1 MSAAH
6 RGRTAADV
14 QERDPLVAAWPGFK
28 HGVPGK
34 HIFFQCPVCDSGE
47 VTYYPYDGHLICA
60 SPARCEPKDIVDR
73 LRGGQVLANDPKEL
87 LRRAQTDATPT
98 AAEVI
103 KERRRIRARR
113 TALDQ
118 EDEADAADLAEEWFG
133 ASGDQFDPDTPEP
146 VPCVLE
152 FAPGRFAFGPG
163 INFLFGTRSSLKTWL
178 AYFAVLQEVRRGN
191 RALIL
196 DYELS
201 FEVAMR
207 RLHTLGVTAQE
218 ASRVVYVQPSSPIT
232 DAGRV
237 RLLNRFDEPPSLVVI
252 DSTSTALG
260 QAGLDT
266 NDLTKVTSWIERLP
280 RWIKKQWPGTVNLL
294 IDHVPKGSETTA
306 VDPIGSQGKAAQA
319 DGLLFARVLETVSK
333 STRGGGRVTVRK
345 DRQGWSDEGQ
355 PLFDYAFGGG
365 GPFELSAPDPDA
377 VPVSGDLGDAAEV
390 MMRVAVHVGQHEG
403 TTVEASRSAL
413 DIHPSQ
419 FTGIKNAL
427 VSMSVIVQRRGLFK
441 GERWQSYV
449 DGSYESAG

>member
-1 MSAAH
+1 MSAADL
-6 RGRTAADV
+6 GV
-14 QERDPLVAAWPGFK
+14 LVTRWPGYK
-28 HGVPGK
+28 HGHPGK
-34 HIFFQCPVCDSGE
+34 EVSFRCPVCDLGE
-47 VTYYPYDGHLICA
+47 ATYYPRQDLLMCLSG
-60 SPARCEPKDIVDR
+60 ARCEASDIIAR
-73 LRGGQVLANDPKEL
+73 LRVGRAPASDPKEVQ
-87 LRRAQTDATPT
+87 RRAEVDATPT

-113 TALDQ
+113 MALDQ

-178 AYFAVLQEVRRGN
+178 AYVAVLQEVKRGN

-207 RLHTLGVTAQE
+207 RLHTLGITTEE
-218 ASRVVYVQPSSPIT
+218 ATRVVYVQPSAPIT
-232 DAGRV
+232 DAGRA
-237 RLLNRFDEPPSLVVI
+237 RLLTRFNEPPSLVVI

-294 IDHVPKGSETTA
+294 IDHVPKGSESTA

-319 DGLLFARVLETVSK
+319 DGLLFARVTETVSK
-333 STRGGGRVTVRK
+333 ATRGGGRVTTRK

-377 VPVSGDLGDAAEV
+377 APVPGDLGDAAEV
-390 MMRVAVHVGQHEG
+390 MMRVAVYVGQNEG
-403 TTVEASRSAL
+403 VTVEAARSAL
-413 DIHPSQ
+413 DVHPGQ

-427 VSMSVIVQRRGLFK
+427 VGMSVIEHRPRRGLFK
-441 GERWQSYV
+441 GEQWQSYV
-449 DGSYESAG
+449 DGLYGAAE